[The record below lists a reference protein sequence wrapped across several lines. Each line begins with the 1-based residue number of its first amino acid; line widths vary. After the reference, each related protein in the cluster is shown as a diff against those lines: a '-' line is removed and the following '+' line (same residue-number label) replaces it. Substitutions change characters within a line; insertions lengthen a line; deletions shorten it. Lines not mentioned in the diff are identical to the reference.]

1 MSESSFIEEQ
11 FPVSKLSK
19 ECYKERKSSQGQT
32 ITGLGKW
39 WGRKPL
45 TLVRAAILGCL
56 LPATA
61 DKQGDRATFLRLM
74 GMDAEGLWYRRKK
87 LSVKFVLETLKERN
101 AMAYEQ
107 ALTMVLR
114 SSLGTPRW
122 DKSISASERERI
134 ERAAWDTLSYDEKIA
149 NCYRQE
155 ELENLSK
162 EAWAAINAHCGTH
175 AQDYP
180 SFVAALSKQRF
191 GDVLSVGDCFA
202 GGGSIPFEAARLGCE
217 VVASDLN
224 PIAGLLTWAD
234 IHLSGADEE
243 TRKRVQAFQQR
254 AYDNVKKQID
264 ALGIERAAN
273 GAHALS
279 YLYCVEV
286 VCPECGWRVPMIP
299 SLVVGA
305 RAGKVRAVLREL
317 PESRSYAVDIIE
329 TDAKG
334 LAAAAQEGTVN
345 DSGLVCPHCHRTT
358 PIAALRHDRVAEDG
372 TTVYGLRA
380 WEKNEWEPRPEDV
393 YQERLYAI
401 RYERFID
408 EKHTE
413 RYYAAPDE
421 HDVENERKV
430 HDYVAAH
437 FADWQKRGLVP
448 TMAIEGGY
456 NTDQPIRERGWRYW
470 HQLFGPRQ
478 LLMLALLNEQV
489 QEEKELVAKVAG
501 ILGLNKCID
510 FCSHLCRWDP
520 SCDKAAQTFYNQ
532 AFNTLMNWGVRGL
545 TMLMQPWFNLRFIQP
560 IHTKADISLSDA
572 RQTQQLARF
581 WITDPPYADAVNY
594 HELSEFFLAW
604 DKPSLQAIFPSSY
617 TDSKRALAVRGDD
630 SFAQTMVEIY
640 TNLAHH
646 MPDDGMQV
654 VMFTHSSPAV
664 WAQLALI
671 LWQAGLSVTAAWNI
685 VTETDSPG
693 LKAGNYVKGTVLLVL
708 RKRTGTD
715 EAFLNEVY
723 EDIEEE
729 VAAQIESMRALDDQE
744 EPNFSDPDYVL
755 AAYAA
760 SLKVLTSYAAI
771 DELDLDYEL
780 QHAIENPKGSQIV
793 QIIEKAKD
801 IAYGCIIPQGFDR
814 QSWRS
819 LTQAEKFYLK
829 GLESEKRG
837 DTKIATYQEFA
848 RGFGI
853 AGYGQLMA
861 SEKANAARLKTPVE
875 CAERTFS
882 DVPDFAHSLL
892 RTLFAALYA
901 GVRADHDPR
910 TARDY
915 LKTELGSAYW
925 EQRDLI
931 RRLLAVFIDTRDIG
945 NMKKHWAASAEVA
958 DMLLALVASDG
969 V

>member
-273 GAHALS
+273 GAQALS

-317 PESRSYAVDIIE
+317 PESHSYAIEIVE

-345 DSGLVCPHCHRTT
+345 DSGLVCPHCHRAT

-372 TTVYGLRA
+372 TTIYGLRA
-380 WEKNEWEPRPEDV
+380 WTVNEWEPRPEDV

-401 RYERFID
+401 RYERYID

-421 HDVENERKV
+421 HDLKNEKKV

-437 FADWQKRGLVP
+437 FNDWQKRGLVP
-448 TMAIEGGY
+448 SMAIEPGPK
-456 NTDQPIRERGWRYW
+456 TSEPIRDRGWHYW

-478 LLMLALLNEQV
+478 LLVLALLAEQV
-489 QEEKELVAKVAG
+489 QKEEDIVAKAAG
-501 ILGLNKCID
+501 LLGLNKCTD
-510 FCSHLCRWDP
+510 FDSKLCRWNP
-520 SCDKAAQTFYNQ
+520 NCDKTEQNFYNQ
-532 AFNTLMNWGVRGL
+532 ALNTLFNWGARSSK
-545 TMLMQPWFNLRFIQP
+545 MLELLWFRVNFVTP
-560 IHTKADISLSDA
+560 IKAKATVSLCDA
-572 RQTQQLARF
+572 RQERTPARL
-581 WITDPPYADAVNY
+581 WITDPPYADAINY
-594 HELSEFFLAW
+594 HELSEYFLAW
-604 DKPSLQAIFPSSY
+604 DRGMLPSIFPKGY
-617 TDSKRALAVRGDD
+617 TDSKRALAVRGDE
-630 SFAQTMVEIY
+630 SFANTMVEIY
-640 TNLAHH
+640 ANLAHH

-708 RKRTGTD
+708 RKRTGTE

-760 SLKVLTSYAAI
+760 SLKVLTSYSSI
-771 DELDLDYEL
+771 DEIDLDYEL